1 MTVEQIFLRKSGRDF
16 VEIVE
21 RILERYS
28 PHAAKAGLRAHFMG
42 VALMKSQCAQ
52 PQTTPRKRGSH
63 AIQDAETVEQRAQRT
78 DVLF

>member
-1 MTVEQIFLRKSGRDF
+1 MTVEQISLRKSGRDF

-21 RILERYS
+21 RILERY
-28 PHAAKAGLRAHFMG
+28 PPYTAKACLRAHFMG

-52 PQTTPRKRGSH
+52 PHTTPRKRRSH
-63 AIQDAETVEQRAQRT
+63 AIQDAEPVKQRAQRT